1 MLTIS
6 VSVRLP
12 RDQAALARTFRDLS
26 SSDINI
32 AFAVSAT
39 NMTSYKT
46 KQNTAVT
53 LAGQV
58 ATFEILKRIFRYS
71 YKPSRKFLLGNKNSS
86 TQSIYCSS
94 YILQFG
100 HSKKSQGKLLWFW
113 YVPWTPEKPMDFAL
127 MNIEYITWP
136 GTVICELCA
145 WLISISGNNVLK
157 KKCIYFQNTSY
168 VPHTSQWDKRHK

>member
-39 NMTSYKT
+39 NMISYKT

-53 LAGQV
+53 LAGQD
-58 ATFEILKRIFRYS
+58 ATFEILKLIFR
-71 YKPSRKFLLGNKNSS
+71 
-86 TQSIYCSS
+86 
-94 YILQFG
+94 
-100 HSKKSQGKLLWFW
+100 
-113 YVPWTPEKPMDFAL
+113 
-127 MNIEYITWP
+127 
-136 GTVICELCA
+136 
-145 WLISISGNNVLK
+145 
-157 KKCIYFQNTSY
+157 
-168 VPHTSQWDKRHK
+168 